1 VIACLEAFW
10 AFEFVPPV
18 NCQPLARLAGGSPLN
33 QVSRRELLGAAL
45 AGATAASLS
54 SAAGAAT
61 AKRKSSPPQ
70 APFLSMRDYVAA
82 LEAKNLVIRI
92 PRVDQDTFEGTAL
105 MYRARDI
112 YGMRG
117 APAFLFEEV
126 RINGR
131 WVKGPLLINESG
143 HGWGE
148 SMIYGLEPV
157 DEGPVMINPFN
168 SYRQARDYVEEMLAA
183 NGGEYL
189 TIPPSAVD
197 AAQAPCKEVVLTGD
211 DIDLTKFAFIKCN
224 PADAGRYINTGCVF
238 TSDPKLGVNFGTYR
252 CHLRGPRE
260 IGVLTSVGQTGYQ
273 HLMAARRRGEKVA
286 KMSIVL
292 TPDPYIWS
300 VTGAKMSFGAKGLV
314 DELSIAGGLAGQP
327 IEVVKSETNDIMI
340 PAHAEI
346 VIEGEVPLDDWRP
359 EGPYGEMVGYMGQRF
374 EEVPWMRVTAV
385 THRKDPW
392 IMNNFTGVQA
402 GTPMAARHARP
413 CYRLKQKMPEIVDWF
428 PDTRSVGTTY
438 VSIKK
443 TRPGQ
448 GLEVAKA
455 IIEKDYFSKIV
466 VVVDE
471 DIDVMDQRDMLMAIG
486 SRWQPTGHHQV
497 YDALPA
503 LPIDPS
509 LVTPNKSSKIA
520 IDATIQWPEEGGPEN
535 FAALNRTALTEGA
548 PDAFRIMDEKYAETL
563 LNWRPER
570 S

>member
-1 VIACLEAFW
+1 LSH
-10 AFEFVPPV
+10 
-18 NCQPLARLAGGSPLN
+18 L
-33 QVSRRELLGAAL
+33 SRRELLGAAL
-45 AGATAASLS
+45 AGATAASIS
-54 SAAGAAT
+54 SAAGAT
-61 AKRKSSPPQ
+61 TSKRQSSAPQ

-82 LEAKNLVIRI
+82 LEARNLLIRI

-117 APAFLFEEV
+117 APAFLFEEI

-148 SMIYGLEPV
+148 SIIYGLEPV
-157 DEGPVMINPFN
+157 DEGPVLINPFN
-168 SYRQARDYVEEMLAA
+168 SYRQARDHVEVMLAG
-183 NGGEYL
+183 NDGEYL
-189 TIPPSAVD
+189 TIPPAAVEAD
-197 AAQAPCKEVVLTGD
+197 QAPCKEVVLTGD

-224 PADAGRYINTGCVF
+224 PVDAGRYINTGCVF
-238 TSDPKLGVNFGTYR
+238 TEDPKLGVNFGTYR

-292 TPDPYIWS
+292 TPDPYVWS

-327 IEVVKSETNDIMI
+327 IKVVKSETNDIMI
-340 PAHAEI
+340 PAHAEM

-385 THRKDPW
+385 THRKNPW

-486 SRWQPTGHHQV
+486 SRWQPTGNHQV
-497 YDALPA
+497 YESLPA

-509 LVTPNKSSKIA
+509 LVKPNKSSKIA

-548 PDAFRIMDEKYAETL
+548 PQAFDIMDDKFAETL

-570 S
+570 G